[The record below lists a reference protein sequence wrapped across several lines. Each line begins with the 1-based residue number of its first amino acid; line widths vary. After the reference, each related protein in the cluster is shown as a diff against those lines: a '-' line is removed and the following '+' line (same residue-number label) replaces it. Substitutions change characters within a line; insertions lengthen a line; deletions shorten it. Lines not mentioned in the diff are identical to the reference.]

1 MKSGNYVVRL
11 LKAIY
16 LEAISIALILIGY
29 VISGGE
35 YNGISTFLFVL
46 GVLVLFTGIFI
57 GIDGFISA
65 KEADK

>member
-1 MKSGNYVVRL
+1 MKSGNHVVRL